1 MNKALL
7 LIDFINDNVSPKGI
21 NDERASVYFC
31 QKHSTLTLTAN
42 LLHHFR
48 QTEHTIIHVRIG
60 FSPDYQ
66 ELPRS
71 SPLFSGAKKNNL
83 FKLGSFGDAFH
94 TSLKPKKNEIQLIK
108 HRVSAFYQTDLESI
122 LREREIEQLFICGV
136 ATDLTV
142 ATSAREAHDRDFI
155 VSVVADCCGAND
167 EKTHNHSLEL
177 LSKIATIKNAADV
190 IRELHSH

>member
-7 LIDFINDNVSPKGI
+7 LIDFINDNVSPKGLTVEK
-21 NDERASVYFC
+21 DSVYFC
-31 QKHSTLTLTAN
+31 QKHSTLPITAN

-48 QTEHTIIHVRIG
+48 QTKQTIIHVRIG
-60 FSPDYQ
+60 FSADYR
-66 ELPRS
+66 EFPPS

-83 FKLGSFGDAFH
+83 FQLGSLGDEFH
-94 TSLKPKKNEIQLIK
+94 TSLQPKNNEVQLIK

-122 LREREIEQLFICGV
+122 LMEKAIKQLFICGV

-155 VSVVADCCGAND
+155 VTVVADCCGAND
-167 EKTHNHSLEL
+167 EPTHTHALQL
-177 LSKIATIKNAADV
+177 LSKIATIQNSSDV
-190 IRELHSH
+190 IDNIHS